1 MSEVVVTT
9 SISTFRSWILPGKW
23 SYIYRDS
30 IHGIWSRH
38 SAKVRIRFHTEV
50 YHSAGIL
57 CIPFAGIE
65 PQNELSLPV
74 FRPRCLLIYLSR

>member
-23 SYIYRDS
+23 GSYIYRDG
-30 IHGIWSRH
+30 IHGIWSGH

-50 YHSAGIL
+50 CNSAGIL
-57 CIPFAGIE
+57 YFPFAGKE
-65 PQNELSLPV
+65 PQNELSL
-74 FRPRCLLIYLSR
+74 FRPW